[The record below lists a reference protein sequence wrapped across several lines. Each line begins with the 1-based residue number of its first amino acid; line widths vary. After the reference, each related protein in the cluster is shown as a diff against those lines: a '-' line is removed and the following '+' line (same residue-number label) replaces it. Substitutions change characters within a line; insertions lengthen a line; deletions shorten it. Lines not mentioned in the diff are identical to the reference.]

1 MKKERYFVYKKGD
14 NKEIIYIDYN
24 KLSGFNFAPQNQ
36 KKYDGVII
44 FTDGYAPEVKL
55 NFKLQTRVGWILYN
69 SDGFQHWMK
78 KIGLCSVMSE

>member
-1 MKKERYFVYKKGD
+1 MKVEKQHNWHVCEENDKFTR
-14 NKEIIYIDYN
+14 IDYL
-24 KLSGFNFAPQNQ
+24 KSNQ

-55 NFKLQTRVGWILYN
+55 NFKLQTRVGWVLYN
-69 SDGFQHWMK
+69 SDGIQHWMK